1 MSTPLHI
8 VKSKKWIQPRDRVL
22 CEESFKISVLQ
33 NLDNQVMYQKKT
45 FPKQS
50 KALENV
56 KLSVKKK
63 QYIKYSLHIV
73 KSKKWILVNHAIEY
87 CVKKVSK

>member
-1 MSTPLHI
+1 MDSCE
-8 VKSKKWIQPRDRVL
+8 SRDRVL

-56 KLSVKKK
+56 KLTVKTYPQGKK
-63 QYIKYSLHIV
+63 LRSSIHEKRRVHRCTLSRVRNGFL
-73 KSKKWILVNHAIEY
+73 
-87 CVKKVSK
+87 